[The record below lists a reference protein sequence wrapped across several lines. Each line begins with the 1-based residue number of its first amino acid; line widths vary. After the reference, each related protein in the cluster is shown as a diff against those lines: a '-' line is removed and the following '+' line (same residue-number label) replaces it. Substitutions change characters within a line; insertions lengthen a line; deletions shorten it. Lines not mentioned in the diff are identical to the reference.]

1 MAFADWARIERVSA
15 SGQARIDGRRIYIL
29 PTRYGLM
36 FAALLMLMLLGAV
49 NYANNPAHLLTF
61 LLGALGVNAIYQ
73 TWRNLLRLQVACLG
87 AEPVYAGQSAQFRID
102 CDGAGRERPALQFE
116 FAGAE
121 PLVFDVPPANGAVPV
136 AVALADRGRGC
147 YPVGRLTISTRYPLG
162 LFQAWCYVD
171 CQSELLVY
179 PKPGDTWHPP
189 GDTGDT
195 ATGDTDGSGNEDFVG
210 LRNYVPG
217 DAPSRIDWKSL
228 ARDRGL
234 NTRMFSGQGAAPIWL
249 DFADAP
255 GGDDETRLSSLARA
269 VLDAEATQRRYGL
282 RLPGCEILPGL
293 GYEHQARC
301 LRQLAVFG
309 NGSD

>member
-1 MAFADWARIERVSA
+1 MAFADRARIERVSA
-15 SGQARIDGRRIYIL
+15 GGQASIGGRRIYIL
-29 PTRYGLM
+29 PTRYGLI

-61 LLGALGVNAIYQ
+61 LLGALGANAIYQ
-73 TWRNLLRLQVACLG
+73 TWRNLHGLRVTCLG

-102 CDGAGRERPALQFE
+102 CDGAGHERPALQFH
-116 FAGAE
+116 FADAD
-121 PLVFDVPPANGAVPV
+121 PLVVDVPPTNGVE
-136 AVALADRGRGC
+136 ALSIALPARGRGC

-162 LFQAWCYVD
+162 LFRAWCYVD
-171 CQSELLVY
+171 CQRELLVY
-179 PKPGDTWHPP
+179 PRPGDSWQPP

-234 NTRMFSGQGAAPIWL
+234 NTRIFSGQSAAPIWL
-249 DFADAP
+249 DLVDAP

-282 RLPGCEILPGL
+282 RLPGYETPPGL

-301 LRQLAVFG
+301 LRQLALFG
-309 NGSD
+309 TGND